1 MFSIV
6 DFDFTSS
13 EDTPC
18 GELILVEAL
27 WSLVDETEASVGYS
41 SSKNLIVFGFTIMGE
56 AEDLSSYSFFIAIS

>member
-1 MFSIV
+1 MV

-13 EDTPC
+13 EDTLC
-18 GELILVEAL
+18 GELILVETL